1 MKKKQNKKGA
11 IPIGTVI
18 LDICV
23 WDFSG
28 QEEVT
33 RHIANQIARA
43 VYITYGI
50 NNFSADVFNMTNEN
64 ND

>member
-1 MKKKQNKKGA
+1 MKKKKKKQAA

-33 RHIANQIARA
+33 RHIADQIARA
-43 VYITYGI
+43 VYLTY
-50 NNFSADVFNMTNEN
+50 NMSNFGVESFGLTDEN
-64 ND
+64 KE